1 MTKTEIQKKIQK
13 CKNSLEWYR
22 NNVKPEVLAD
32 KDDVIH
38 IIIGEYRF
46 QLMMYQSMLND

>member
-1 MTKTEIQKKIQK
+1 MELKKLTTQE
-13 CKNSLEWYR
+13 KNSLEWYR